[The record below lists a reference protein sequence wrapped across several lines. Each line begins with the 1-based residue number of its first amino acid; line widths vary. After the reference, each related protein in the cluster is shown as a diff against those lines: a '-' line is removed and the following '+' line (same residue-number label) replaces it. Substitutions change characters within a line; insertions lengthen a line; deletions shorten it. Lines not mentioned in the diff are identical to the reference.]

1 MAKAILTRDETK
13 GLELF
18 AMLAE
23 HSELEEAE
31 LLDACIDN
39 KLDEKR
45 GYTGLD
51 KQALYR
57 KTNGKCAY
65 CGEKLQRGFH
75 GDHVIPHS
83 RGGRTTIANGFGA
96 CPSCNLSKGAKIW

>member
-1 MAKAILTRDETK
+1 MAKAILTNDETK
-13 GLELF
+13 DLALF
-18 AMLAE
+18 DMLVE
-23 HSELEEAE
+23 HSNLEEDD
-31 LLDACIDN
+31 LLDAILSN
-39 KLDEKR
+39 ELDSKR

-96 CPSCNLSKGAKIW
+96 CPPCNLSKGAKIW